1 MKGAISWPAACGTSD
16 RRDCSIS
23 EVARA
28 PQQIAGG
35 ALGNMLDRF
44 RIGSVIDFVHVSYK
58 AWSFA
63 VFNFADAAITIGVM
77 AVLASIYL
85 ETPRA
90 CPDGQEQ

>member
-1 MKGAISWPAACGTSD
+1 MKGAISWPAAYGTSD

-28 PQQIAGG
+28 PQIAGG

-44 RIGSVIDFVHVSYK
+44 RIGSVIDFVHVYYG

-63 VFNFADAAITIGVM
+63 VFNFADAAITVGVM
-77 AVLASIYL
+77 ATLASTCL
-85 ETPRA
+85 ETHRA
-90 CPDGQEQ
+90 QGKSG